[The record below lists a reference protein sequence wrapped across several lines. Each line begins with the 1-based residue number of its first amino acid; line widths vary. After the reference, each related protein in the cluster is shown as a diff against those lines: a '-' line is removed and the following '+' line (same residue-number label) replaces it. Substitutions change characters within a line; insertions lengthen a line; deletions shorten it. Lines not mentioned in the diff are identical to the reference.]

1 MKKASNRILCL
12 LAAALMTLGTLSLAA
27 PEAQADAKK
36 TATSAPV
43 GGAFGLTD
51 HTGKAVTE
59 KSWPG
64 KHKLVFF
71 GFTHCPEICPMTL
84 TRIAEAMEKDKSA
97 FENVQVLFITTDP
110 ARDTPEVMKE
120 YIANFNPAITG
131 LTGDEKQVKDVETA
145 YKVYSAKRSI
155 DDGKDYTMDHSAFI
169 YLMSPDDKMLEVLRS
184 ETAPEEIAA
193 KVKAHF

>member
-1 MKKASNRILCL
+1 MTAYARILPL
-12 LAAALMTLGTLSLAA
+12 LAAFLLMLAA
-27 PEAQADAKK
+27 APQAFADAKK
-36 TATSAPV
+36 TASSAPI
-43 GGAFGLTD
+43 GGAFSLTD

-120 YIANFNPAITG
+120 YVANFNPAITG
-131 LTGDEKQVKDVETA
+131 LTGDEKHVKDVETA

-169 YLMSPDDKMLEVLRS
+169 YLMSPDDKMLEILRS

>member
-1 MKKASNRILCL
+1 MKKIKATLLSL
-12 LAAALMTLGTLSLAA
+12 LAAFTLLFAA
-27 PEAQADAKK
+27 PQALADTVKDAGK
-36 TATSAPV
+36 TAASTPI
-43 GGAFGLTD
+43 GGAFALTD
-51 HTGKAVTE
+51 DAGKPVTE

-64 KHKLVFF
+64 KYKLVFF

-84 TRIAEAMEKDKSA
+84 TRIADAMEKDKAA

-145 YKVYSAKRSI
+145 YKVYSAKRVL

-169 YLMSPDDKMLEVLRS
+169 YLMSPEDKMLEVLRS
-184 ETAPEEIAA
+184 ETEPAEIAA
-193 KVKAHF
+193 KVKAHQ